1 MYTLEGYEHDLH
13 LKSLSW
19 KLFASTLQMMFM
31 MIIESDILFEV
42 IYKLKYEGRLTKL
55 FS

>member
-13 LKSLSW
+13 LKSLLW
-19 KLFASTLQMMFM
+19 KLFATTLQM

-42 IYKLKYEGRLTKL
+42 IYELKYEGRLTKL